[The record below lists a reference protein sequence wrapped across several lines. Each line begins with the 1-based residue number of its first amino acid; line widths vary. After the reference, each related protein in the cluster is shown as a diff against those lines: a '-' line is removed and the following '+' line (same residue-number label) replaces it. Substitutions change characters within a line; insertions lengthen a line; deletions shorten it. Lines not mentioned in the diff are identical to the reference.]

1 MNKITATILILYLG
15 VCAMAKNIDAKTLNA
30 TCQGWYPGD
39 FKSLK
44 IMIDDFLS
52 KTELD
57 TEKKPAALIVPHAGL
72 AYSGQSAAYGYKKLI
87 SKEISNIFILGPAH
101 RFQTDKLIVP
111 ESDFF
116 QTPLG
121 KTRIDKSITKDLID
135 TGLFEPN
142 DSAFYKENSI
152 ELQVPFLQI
161 VSPNAAVIP
170 VAVGQLDSNGIKKAA
185 EILKKYMTEES
196 VFIIS
201 CDFTHYGYRFGY
213 TPFSDNIKENIKKLD
228 YGALEEIKKIN
239 PKGFLSYI
247 ERTQATICGYIPVA
261 ILLNMLPEDAKA
273 EILNYTTSGD
283 MTGDFANSVSYAS
296 VAFYKKSAP
305 KDTGPENSLTKLEKE
320 SLLKL
325 SRVALE
331 NYIKHKKI
339 ITAQDTSIKLT
350 ETLKQNRGAFV
361 TLHKEGRLRGCIGE
375 IFPTKPLYKVIIEKT
390 IDSAVNDFRFSQ
402 VIEQEL
408 VDINIEISALTVPQK
423 VNSYK
428 DIVIGQDGIL
438 MKKGHR
444 AAVFL
449 PQVAPEQ
456 GWDLETTLMHL
467 SQKAGL
473 EPYAYREGAEFEVFQ
488 AEVFSEE

>member
-1 MNKITATILILYLG
+1 
-15 VCAMAKNIDAKTLNA
+15 MAKNIDAKTLKA
-30 TCQGWYPGD
+30 TCQGWYPDD

-52 KTELD
+52 KVKPD
-57 TEKKPAALIVPHAGL
+57 AEKDPVALIVPHAGL
-72 AYSGQSAAYGYKKLI
+72 AYSGQSAAYAYKTLL
-87 SKEISNIFILGPAH
+87 SKDISNIFILGPAH

-121 KTRIDKSITKDLID
+121 KARIDKNIRKDLID
-135 TGLFEPN
+135 TGLFEPD

-152 ELQVPFLQI
+152 ELQIPFLQI
-161 VSPNAAVIP
+161 VSPEAAIIP
-170 VAVGQLDSNGIKKAA
+170 IAAGQLGDKTIKRAA
-185 EILKKYMTEES
+185 EILKDYMTEKS

-213 TPFSDNIKENIKKLD
+213 LPFSDNIKENIKKLD
-228 YGALEEIKKIN
+228 YGAIAKIEDID
-239 PKGFLSYI
+239 PDGFLSYV
-247 ERTQATICGYIPVA
+247 ESTKATICGYIPVS
-261 ILLNMLPEDAKA
+261 ILLNMLDKETETD
-273 EILNYTTSGD
+273 ILNYTTSGD
-283 MTGDFANSVSYAS
+283 MTGDFSNSVSYAS
-296 VAFYKKSAP
+296 IAFYKKSAP
-305 KDTGPENSLTKLEKE
+305 DRGLAKGNLTKLEKE

-325 SRVALE
+325 SRAVLD

-339 ITAQDTSIKLT
+339 MTAQDTAIQLT
-350 ETLKQNRGAFV
+350 ENLKQNRGAFV

-375 IFPTKPLYKVIIEKT
+375 IFPAKPLYKVIIEKT

-402 VIEQEL
+402 VTEPEL
-408 VDINIEISALTVPQK
+408 VDIKIEISVLTVPQK

-428 DIVIGQDGIL
+428 DIVIDQDGIL
-438 MKKGHR
+438 MKKGSR
-444 AAVFL
+444 GAVFL

-473 EPYAYREGAEFEVFQ
+473 DPYAYREGATFEIFQ